1 MKSIFAVSLVLLLLA
16 NQYSVT
22 LCSAASTVLTI
33 APASTVLPL
42 VDLGEGNMC
51 FEVALKIVN
60 APKLKEFH
68 LNFSYNP
75 SVIELIG
82 GELDE
87 KFLSSSGGGTGDEF
101 DMLLTKTYSGTG
113 VLGRYTF
120 RMVGRGNTTISLFNP
135 HLFDASGAPI
145 LVTAQDCSVRV
156 LELGDYSYFVHIVES
171 QLNDLRE
178 DYIDLDSQYLVKSQ
192 EYEDLLLQ
200 YGNLTDV
207 HHRLDSGYNQLESVY
222 QGLYESHNELQIAN
236 MALEK
241 ELQDTRNMLLVAVA
255 GIVVMIIIFYQMYA
269 RRK

>member
-1 MKSIFAVSLVLLLLA
+1 MKSTFAVSLVLLFLA

-75 SVIELIG
+75 SVVELIG
-82 GELDE
+82 GELDK

-101 DMLLTKTYSGTG
+101 DMLLTNPYSGTG

-120 RMVGRGNTTISLFNP
+120 RMVGRGNTSISLFNP
-135 HLFDASGAPI
+135 HLLDASGNPI
-145 LVTAQDCSVRV
+145 LVTAQDCSVRI
-156 LELGDYSYFVHIVES
+156 LKLGDYSYFVHIVES
-171 QLNDLRE
+171 QLNDLQE
-178 DYIDLDSQYLVKSQ
+178 DYIALDSQYLMKSQ

-200 YGNLTDV
+200 YDNLTDDY
-207 HHRLDSGYNQLESVY
+207 HKLDSSYNQLESMY
-222 QGLYESHNELQIAN
+222 QGIYESHNELQRTN
-236 MALEK
+236 TTLEK
-241 ELQDTRNMLLVAVA
+241 ELQDTRNILLVAVA
-255 GIVVMIIIFYQMYA
+255 GIVVMIIIFYQTKY
-269 RRK
+269 RK

>member
-1 MKSIFAVSLVLLLLA
+1 MKSSFAVSLVLLLLV
-16 NQYSVT
+16 NQYSVS

-87 KFLSSSGGGTGDEF
+87 KFLSSSGGGTGDEYE
-101 DMLLTKTYSGTG
+101 MLLTKPYSGTG
-113 VLGRYTF
+113 VLGRYMF

-135 HLFDASGAPI
+135 HLLDSSGNPI
-145 LVTAQDCSVRV
+145 LVTAQDCSVRI

-171 QLNDLRE
+171 QLNDLQDE
-178 DYIDLDSQYLVKSQ
+178 YNTLESQYLVKGQ

-200 YGNLTDV
+200 YDDLTDV
-207 HHRLDSGYNQLESVY
+207 YHRLDSSYNQLEST
-222 QGLYESHNELQIAN
+222 HNELQRAN
-236 MALEK
+236 AALEK
-241 ELQDTRNMLLVAVA
+241 DLQDTRNILLVAVS
-255 GIVVMIIIFYQMYA
+255 GIVIMIIIVYQIKY
-269 RRK
+269 RK